1 MMPTPPSE
9 PKREASLA
17 KLAAFLAAM
26 FIVSLG
32 ICGYSSHTGEEFG
45 GTPGFLSF
53 VGMLVST
60 ICLLAIGVAVLIRM
74 YK

>member
-17 KLAAFLAAM
+17 KLAAFFAAM

-53 VGMLVST
+53 IGMLVST
-60 ICLLAIGVAVLIRM
+60 VCLLAIGAASLIRM
-74 YK
+74 HK

>member
-1 MMPTPPSE
+1 
-9 PKREASLA
+9 
-17 KLAAFLAAM
+17 M

-32 ICGYSSHTGEEFG
+32 ICGYSSRTGEEFG

-53 VGMLVST
+53 VGMLVAT
-60 ICLLAIGVAVLIRM
+60 VCLLAIGITALIRL

>member
-1 MMPTPPSE
+1 MPMSPSE
-9 PKREASLA
+9 PKRRVSLA
-17 KLAAFLAAM
+17 KLAAFFAAM

-32 ICGYSSHTGEEFG
+32 ICGYSAHTSEQFG

-53 VGMLVST
+53 IGMIVST
-60 ICLLAIGVAVLIRM
+60 VCLLAIGLAALIRT

>member
-1 MMPTPPSE
+1 MPKSPSK

-17 KLAAFLAAM
+17 KLAALFASM

-32 ICGYSSHTGEEFG
+32 ICGYSSRTGEGFG

-53 VGMLVST
+53 VGMLVAT
-60 ICLLAIGVAVLIRM
+60 VCLLAIGITALLRL